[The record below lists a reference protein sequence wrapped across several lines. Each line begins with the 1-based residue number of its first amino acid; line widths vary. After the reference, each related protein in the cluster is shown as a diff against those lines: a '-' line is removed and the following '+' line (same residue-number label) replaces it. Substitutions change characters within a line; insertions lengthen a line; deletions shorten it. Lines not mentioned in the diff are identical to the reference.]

1 MDRKLPWTLVVLTAA
16 VLISGCGRTQTAHAD
31 AVHTKQDAPDA
42 NVIRFVKNPDAA
54 PAFQLNDL
62 NGKPISLAEAK
73 GKIVLLNFWA
83 TWCGPCRAEIP
94 DLVDLQK
101 RYADKFEIIA
111 LVTDEDDPDEVR
123 RFVLQ
128 SGINYRVAMSSDEVR
143 RDYGGI
149 AALPTSFV
157 IDPQGRIVQKHVGLN
172 DPSIYELEVRAMLGQ
187 PVDARV
193 EYFEDNGQIF
203 LKNAERATELPGVDF
218 SKLNAK
224 QKSIA
229 LRRMNAESCNC
240 GCKLTL
246 AQCRIN
252 DSALRQRQFAPAI
265 ARFGSHAAKCYRL
278 LLGIQFREVN
288 AGKFRCAFCILQ
300 KNLAIVLKIFN
311 PCVHR
316 LSEHRADFQFIN

>member
-1 MDRKLPWTLVVLTAA
+1 MNWKWQSGLTVLAA
-16 VLISGCGRTQTAHAD
+16 IMLLCGCGRTQIANAD
-31 AVHTKQDAPDA
+31 SARAAAVREAQPVQDAK
-42 NVIRFVKNPDAA
+42 VIQFVKNPDAA
-54 PAFQLNDL
+54 PGFQLNDL
-62 NGKPISLAEAK
+62 EGKPLSLAEAK

-83 TWCGPCRAEIP
+83 TWCGPCRAEIA

-101 RYADKFEIIA
+101 RYADKLEIIA
-111 LVTDEDDPDEVR
+111 LATDEDDADEVR
-123 RFVLQ
+123 RFVLE
-128 SGINYRVAMSSDEVR
+128 SGINYRVAMISDEVR

-157 IDPQGRIVQKHVGLN
+157 IDAQGRIVQKHVGLN
-172 DPSIYELEVRAMLGQ
+172 DPTIYELEVKAILGE
-187 PVDARV
+187 PIHAKV

-224 QKSIA
+224 QKSVA

-252 DSALRQRQFAPAI
+252 DSACRVSLALTAKVVSQVAHTRSTTSSTEKNASGPPSPDRQ
-265 ARFGSHAAKCYRL
+265 K
-278 LLGIQFREVN
+278 
-288 AGKFRCAFCILQ
+288 
-300 KNLAIVLKIFN
+300 
-311 PCVHR
+311 
-316 LSEHRADFQFIN
+316 

>member
-1 MDRKLPWTLVVLTAA
+1 MDRKLPWALVVLTAA
-16 VLISGCGRTQTAHAD
+16 VLMGGCGRTETAHAD
-31 AVHTKQDAPDA
+31 AVPTRQDTADA

-62 NGKPISLAEAK
+62 NGKPVSLAEAR

-111 LVTDEDDPDEVR
+111 LATDEDDPDEVR

-128 SGINYRVAMSSDEVR
+128 SGINYRVAMSSDAVR

-157 IDPQGRIVQKHVGLN
+157 IDPEGRIVQKHVGLN

-187 PVDARV
+187 AVDAKV

-218 SKLNAK
+218 SKLNAN
-224 QKSIA
+224 QRSLA

-252 DSALRQRQFAPAI
+252 DSACRVSLALTAKVVSQVAHPGAIKNSVKPAAPNQP
-265 ARFGSHAAKCYRL
+265 H
-278 LLGIQFREVN
+278 
-288 AGKFRCAFCILQ
+288 
-300 KNLAIVLKIFN
+300 
-311 PCVHR
+311 
-316 LSEHRADFQFIN
+316 

>member
-1 MDRKLPWTLVVLTAA
+1 MVLTAA
-16 VLISGCGRTQTAHAD
+16 VLMGGCGRTQTAHAD
-31 AVHTKQDAPDA
+31 AVHTGQDSPDA

-62 NGKPISLAEAK
+62 NGKPVSLAEAK

-111 LVTDEDDPDEVR
+111 LATDEDDPDEVR

-128 SGINYRVAMSSDEVR
+128 SGINYRVAMSSDAVR

-187 PVDARV
+187 AVDAKV

-218 SKLNAK
+218 SKLNAN
-224 QKSIA
+224 QRSLA

-252 DSALRQRQFAPAI
+252 DSACRVSLALTAKVVSQVAHPGAIKNSVKPAAPN
-265 ARFGSHAAKCYRL
+265 
-278 LLGIQFREVN
+278 QPN
-288 AGKFRCAFCILQ
+288 
-300 KNLAIVLKIFN
+300 
-311 PCVHR
+311 
-316 LSEHRADFQFIN
+316 

>member
-1 MDRKLPWTLVVLTAA
+1 VVLTAA
-16 VLISGCGRTQTAHAD
+16 VLMGGCGRTQTAHAD
-31 AVHTKQDAPDA
+31 GVHTRQDTADA

-62 NGKPISLAEAK
+62 NGKPVSLAEAR

-111 LVTDEDDPDEVR
+111 LATDEDDPDEVR

-128 SGINYRVAMSSDEVR
+128 SGINYRVAMSSEAVR

-157 IDPQGRIVQKHVGLN
+157 IDPEGRIVQKHVGLN

-187 PVDARV
+187 AVDAKV

-218 SKLNAK
+218 SKLNAN
-224 QKSIA
+224 QRSVA

-252 DSALRQRQFAPAI
+252 DSACRVSLALTAEVVSQVAHPGANKNSVKPAAPNQP
-265 ARFGSHAAKCYRL
+265 H
-278 LLGIQFREVN
+278 
-288 AGKFRCAFCILQ
+288 
-300 KNLAIVLKIFN
+300 
-311 PCVHR
+311 
-316 LSEHRADFQFIN
+316 

>member
-1 MDRKLPWTLVVLTAA
+1 MKRATHYSLFCLAIGPLLFA
-16 VLISGCGRTQTAHAD
+16 GCGRTQTAHAD
-31 AVHTKQDAPDA
+31 SARVKQDSPPG

-62 NGKPISLAEAK
+62 DGKPLSLAEAK

-111 LVTDEDDPDEVR
+111 LATDEDDPDEVR

-128 SGINYRVAMSSDEVR
+128 SGINYRVAMISDDIR
-143 RDYGGI
+143 RSYGGI

-157 IDPQGRIVQKHVGLN
+157 IDAQGRIVQKHVGLN
-172 DPSIYELEVRAMLGQ
+172 DPAIYELEVKAMLGQ
-187 PVDARV
+187 PVDAKV
-193 EYFEDNGQIF
+193 EYFEDNGQVL

-218 SKLNAK
+218 SKLTAQ
-224 QKSIA
+224 QKSVA
-229 LRRMNAESCNC
+229 LRRMNAQSCDC
-240 GCKLTL
+240 GCGLTL

-252 DSALRQRQFAPAI
+252 DSACHVSLGLAKKIVAQIGNSSAP
-265 ARFGSHAAKCYRL
+265 SPVTPK
-278 LLGIQFREVN
+278 
-288 AGKFRCAFCILQ
+288 
-300 KNLAIVLKIFN
+300 
-311 PCVHR
+311 
-316 LSEHRADFQFIN
+316 

>member
-1 MDRKLPWTLVVLTAA
+1 MSWKRQAGLGVLAVVTLLC
-16 VLISGCGRTQTAHAD
+16 GCGKTHA
-31 AVHTKQDAPDA
+31 APTTVAQQPGQDA
-42 NVIRFVKNPDAA
+42 NVIQFVKNPDAA

-62 NGKPISLAEAK
+62 EGKPLSLAEAK

-101 RYADKFEIIA
+101 RYSDKLQIIA
-111 LVTDEDDPDEVR
+111 LATDEDDADEVR
-123 RFVLQ
+123 RFVLK
-128 SGINYRVAMSSDEVR
+128 SAINYRVAMTSDEVR

-172 DPSIYELEVRAMLGQ
+172 DPSIYELEVKAMLGQ
-187 PVDARV
+187 PVDAKV

-218 SKLNAK
+218 SKLDAK
-224 QKSIA
+224 QKSVA

-240 GCKLTL
+240 GCGLTL

-252 DSALRQRQFAPAI
+252 DSGCRVSLAL
-265 ARFGSHAAKCYRL
+265 AAKVVSQVAHPRAATS
-278 LLGIQFREVN
+278 GVKKDIGFP
-288 AGKFRCAFCILQ
+288 ASPDPQ
-300 KNLAIVLKIFN
+300 K
-311 PCVHR
+311 
-316 LSEHRADFQFIN
+316 

>member
-1 MDRKLPWTLVVLTAA
+1 MAMKQFVHRGSWCIA
-16 VLISGCGRTQTAHAD
+16 VLAALLLAGCGKTQTAHAD
-31 AVHTKQDAPDA
+31 SARVAAASEPQPAQDA
-42 NVIRFVKNPDAA
+42 NVIQFVKNPDVA

-62 NGKPISLAEAK
+62 EGKPLSLGEAK

-83 TWCGPCRAEIP
+83 TWCVPCRAEIP

-101 RYADKFEIIA
+101 RYADKLEIIA
-111 LVTDEDDPDEVR
+111 LATDEDDADEVR
-123 RFVLQ
+123 RFVME
-128 SGINYRVAMSSDEVR
+128 SGINYRVAMVSDEVR

-157 IDPQGRIVQKHVGLN
+157 IDAQGRIVQKHVGLN
-172 DPSIYELEVRAMLGQ
+172 DPALYELEVKAMLGQ
-187 PVDARV
+187 PVDAKV

-218 SKLNAK
+218 SKLDAK
-224 QKSIA
+224 QKSVA

-252 DSALRQRQFAPAI
+252 DSACRVSLALTAKVVSQVLHSRSATSAPDRNSSGAPLPDRQ
-265 ARFGSHAAKCYRL
+265 K
-278 LLGIQFREVN
+278 
-288 AGKFRCAFCILQ
+288 
-300 KNLAIVLKIFN
+300 
-311 PCVHR
+311 
-316 LSEHRADFQFIN
+316 

>member
-252 DSALRQRQFAPAI
+252 DSACRVSLALTAKVVSQVAHPGAIKNSVKPTAPN
-265 ARFGSHAAKCYRL
+265 
-278 LLGIQFREVN
+278 QPN
-288 AGKFRCAFCILQ
+288 
-300 KNLAIVLKIFN
+300 
-311 PCVHR
+311 
-316 LSEHRADFQFIN
+316 